1 MVQDQGEGTVHRRS
15 VQVLNPEVARKIAAG
30 EVIDRPAALVRE
42 LVDNS
47 IDAGATEIEVAVEGG
62 GSLRLEVVDD
72 GFGMTREDLD
82 LCWLPHATSKIR
94 TIEDLSSAETLGF
107 RGEALA
113 AISAVAHLEM
123 VSSIDGRE
131 AWKLN
136 VGPGVSGSGAPRLEV
151 ARRQRGTS
159 VRVSGLFDSIPARKK
174 FLKREGA
181 EATLCRQALVDKAL
195 AFPDLG
201 FRFLNGGTL
210 QLFLPPVETFK
221 DRFSATV
228 LREKEGTFL
237 HEIATSGEGFSVT
250 LVVGGPEL
258 SRRDRRSQF
267 VFANGRRIQDF
278 SILQALE
285 FGVQGWFPNGEHPIG
300 AIFIDIDPALADF
313 NIHPAK
319 REVRFKDGAAIH
331 HRITT
336 ALRDFFHRR
345 GTATMGL
352 PADRVA
358 DIPTDR
364 TRDIHTGTPSRKD
377 FGDGEYRQSEGV
389 FTHPSF
395 YRPGAPGEKN
405 YEDGQNRAGR
415 LAMEAL
421 LEQPPPF
428 PSRPMV
434 ITTPE
439 PSEKLDSTPEV
450 RYLGQLFNLFILVEH
465 CQNLYII
472 DQHAAH
478 ERILYNRFIDNPPP
492 VQELLVPIPFRTDD
506 ETEDSFLRD
515 IQTSL
520 EELGVRITQEGEGSW
535 RIDALPAP
543 WRASDNET
551 VQTILALREGSEN
564 PVERWRATM
573 ACKAAIKD
581 GDTLDSATAL
591 ELAQQALA
599 LPIPLCPH
607 GRPVWKK
614 IEKQELLAAVR
625 RV

>member
-1 MVQDQGEGTVHRRS
+1 MAQKTVETPLHRRS

-62 GSLRLEVVDD
+62 GSLRLEVIDN
-72 GFGMTREDLD
+72 GIGMTREDLD

-136 VGPGVSGSGAPRLEV
+136 VGPGVSGSGAPRIEV
-151 ARRQRGTS
+151 AQRQRGTS

-181 EATLCRQALVDKAL
+181 EANLCRQALIDKAL
-195 AFPDLG
+195 AFPNLG
-201 FRFLNGGTL
+201 FRYLNGGTL

-221 DRFSATV
+221 DRFSTTV
-228 LREKEGTFL
+228 LREREGTFL
-237 HEIATSGEGFSVT
+237 HEISTMGDGFSVT

-258 SRRDRRSQF
+258 SRRDRRAQF
-267 VFANGRRIQDF
+267 VFANGRRIQEF

-319 REVRFKDGAAIH
+319 REVRFKDGSSIH

-345 GTATMGL
+345 GATTLGF
-352 PADRVA
+352 
-358 DIPTDR
+358 PTESPQ
-364 TRDIHTGTPSRKD
+364 GSPSQV
-377 FGDGEYRQSEGV
+377 GEYRSPEGA
-389 FTHPSF
+389 FPHPSF
-395 YRPGAPGEKN
+395 YRSGAPIETTYGEG
-405 YEDGQNRAGR
+405 ETRASR
-415 LAMEAL
+415 LALEAL

-428 PSRPMV
+428 PSRPV
-434 ITTPE
+434 IQAPVE
-439 PSEKLDSTPEV
+439 PLENGASEV

-465 CQNLYII
+465 RQNLYII

-478 ERILYNRFIDNPPP
+478 ERILYNRFIDHPPP
-492 VQELLVPIPFRTDD
+492 VQELLVPIPFRT
-506 ETEDSFLRD
+506 ETEEEDSFLRD
-515 IQTSL
+515 LQKNL
-520 EELGVRITQEGEGSW
+520 EELGVRLTQEGDGTW

-543 WRASDNET
+543 WRATDSET

-591 ELAQQALA
+591 DLAREALG

-607 GRPVWKK
+607 GRPIWKK

-625 RV
+625 RT